1 MANTTA
7 SAVWQIVTGRG
18 CELSRDGRCVTD
30 GPGPYRNLDG
40 CTVIALQPITISM
53 ATYFVEARFDYLF
66 IRNVAY
72 RSEQYPR
79 GPDGVSMLAY
89 EEMRWVTDMT
99 VSSNGFEACAFP
111 VEWEGG
117 STTNTQP
124 SFFSPYWIFFG
135 PLPCLLIFILLA
147 FRVRTRRQM
156 AWDRRLSAQNSGSL
170 RRHTWEFPER
180 QEQRPPAPI
189 VQGRPVASAVSVPGL
204 VAGVALTE
212 NPINGRMSGQ
222 LTVAHEL
229 NQLAMLHAAGH
240 ISTQEFDAAKARLLG
255 MPVPDPPAAQEAM
268 PTATG
273 TVVGVPVRGWMG
285 LHQV

>member
-40 CTVIALQPITISM
+40 CSVIALQPLTISM
-53 ATYFVEARFDYLF
+53 ATYFVEARFDYLS

-79 GPDGVSMLAY
+79 GPDGVSMLAN

-117 STTNTQP
+117 STSSTQP

-156 AWDRRLSAQNSGSL
+156 AWDRRLSAQNTGSL
-170 RRHTWEFPER
+170 RSH
-180 QEQRPPAPI
+180 
-189 VQGRPVASAVSVPGL
+189 VSRGEVTLRGPTYMRGL
-204 VAGVALTE
+204 VREPLERFGVRQPLNRNLREEIGLRALQG
-212 NPINGRMSGQ
+212 GREM
-222 LTVAHEL
+222 LYAHGR
-229 NQLAMLHAAGH
+229 NTKQ
-240 ISTQEFDAAKARLLG
+240 
-255 MPVPDPPAAQEAM
+255 
-268 PTATG
+268 
-273 TVVGVPVRGWMG
+273 
-285 LHQV
+285 